1 MVYITNQSLFLN
13 RRSISKIFKRSFETL
28 PNFRITII
36 IKTQCLPV
44 SAALVK
50 INKFFQWQWLTSKMC
65 GAVTSWIFP
74 WFFYLWSLIDYG
86 SDIMVGVDYYNKCH
100 YNWAMTTF
108 VISFMPNLIF
118 MLWILHYLFCK
129 FKLLLRNQYLVASTY
144 WHCIWF

>member
-1 MVYITNQSLFLN
+1 
-13 RRSISKIFKRSFETL
+13 
-28 PNFRITII
+28 
-36 IKTQCLPV
+36 
-44 SAALVK
+44 
-50 INKFFQWQWLTSKMC
+50 MC

-118 MLWILHYLFCK
+118 MLWILHYLFCT
-129 FKLLLRNQYLVASTY
+129 FKLLLRNQYLVPNDSS
-144 WHCIWF
+144 FDFS